1 MRAVKVP
8 ALIEP
13 VPIVDDFVQGIA
25 CIERVGPCARFV
37 LFCDQTIVEAG
48 NLRARVIVRKIIMPM
63 ESLPIAMGQTSDFL
77 AARAFAN
84 VFRIRG

>member
-1 MRAVKVP
+1 MRVVKVP

-13 VPIVDDFVQGIA
+13 VPILDDFVQGIA

-37 LFCDQTIVEAG
+37 LFSDQTIVEAG
-48 NLRARVIVRKIIMPM
+48 VVSRVVVRKIVV
-63 ESLPIAMGQTSDFL
+63 PIDVIPTAMKQASEFM
-77 AARAFAN
+77 AIRAFAN